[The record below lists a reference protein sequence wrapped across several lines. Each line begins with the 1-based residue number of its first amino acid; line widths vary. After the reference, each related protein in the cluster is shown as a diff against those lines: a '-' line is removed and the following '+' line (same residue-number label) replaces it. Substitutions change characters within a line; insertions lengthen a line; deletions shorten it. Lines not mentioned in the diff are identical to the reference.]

1 MPESLDPLEER
12 FAAALARPP
21 GDRAA
26 FLQVVSMENPV
37 MAQELAGLLR
47 AYETSGDYL
56 EQKPGEKFADSGRDA
71 ILASLPSEFPEE
83 QPGARIGRYRLL
95 EKIGEGGGGVVY
107 RAEQEQPVQR
117 RVALKIL
124 KLGMDTRAV
133 VARFEAERQAL
144 ALMDH
149 PNIARV
155 FDAGETERGRPF
167 FVMELVEGV
176 PITRLC
182 DESRLTVVQRVELFI
197 KVCQAIQHA
206 HQKGI
211 IHRDIKPSNVLVAR
225 QDGQAVPKIID
236 FGIAKATAARLTER
250 TLVTEF
256 AQLVG
261 TPAYMSPEQLDFG
274 QADIDTRSDVY
285 ALGVLLYELLAG
297 RPPFPTKDLWRGGLD
312 EMRRRI
318 REEEPARPSAAVA
331 ALAVDALRQAAEE
344 RNGEPGRLAGH
355 LRGELDWIVMRCLEK
370 DRARRYPTANSLAED
385 LRRHLHNEPVTAAA
399 PGGFYAFKKF
409 ARRHRAAFAAGL
421 AFASLLIVAV
431 GVSAWLA
438 ARATRA
444 EQLAQAR
451 LRTET
456 VARASAE
463 RERTRAE
470 TAEKSAKEEA
480 ARATAINDFLQNDIL
495 LQATPSRQK
504 DRNLTVRDAVDVAA
518 RRIDWKLVGQPL
530 VELALRETLGRTYVS
545 LGEYHSAEVQIDR
558 AILLARQERG
568 AEHVRTLSLLTT
580 RTELLRLQGRVSE
593 AETSARDLL
602 EMQTRLSGA
611 ESEEALNLR
620 HQIAALLLEQGRA
633 AQAEPVINRVVALH
647 SRARGAGDPV
657 TLTARNTLGNVWLEL
672 GRIAEAEKLHR
683 DVLEIRVRYAGE
695 SSLDAAYSMNGL
707 ASVLRW
713 KGDYA
718 GAIALLR
725 RVIEFRARVLGPDH
739 PETLGAQGNLALTL
753 SDAGSQDEAAT
764 LAAQVGEAR
773 TRVLGAEHPVTIATA
788 HTRATIYRRRGQL
801 AEAEALLTA
810 ARDTAR
816 RVLGAAHPTA
826 LLLTSTQGEVWLL
839 ADKVE
844 AAVAALRENIAQR
857 EKVAPEAWAM
867 AADRVLLGAALVRQG
882 KPADAEPLLLVGVAG
897 LAAHESQMPAS
908 QRPRHADARRALAE
922 LYERAGRLDEAAKW
936 R

>member
-1 MPESLDPLEER
+1 M
-12 FAAALARPP
+12 ALAQPASE
-21 GDRAA
+21 RAA
-26 FLQVVSMENPV
+26 FLQRMRANNPV
-37 MAQELAGLLR
+37 MAEEIVGLLQ
-47 AYETSGDYL
+47 AYESSGDYL
-56 EQKPGEKFADSGRDA
+56 EQKPGEKFAESGREATVAARRAEIAD
-71 ILASLPSEFPEE
+71 E
-83 QPGARIGRYRLL
+83 QPGARIGRYRLI

-117 RVALKIL
+117 RVALKII

-176 PITRLC
+176 PITRFC
-182 DESRLTVVQRVELFI
+182 DENRFNTVQRLGLFMT
-197 KVCQAIQHA
+197 VCSAIQHA

-225 QDGQAVPKIID
+225 QDGLAVPKIID
-236 FGIAKATAARLTER
+236 FGIAKATETRLTER

-261 TPAYMSPEQLDFG
+261 TPAYMSPEQLEIG

-285 ALGVLLYELLAG
+285 ALGVLLYELLTG
-297 RPPFPTKDLWRGGLD
+297 RTPFSTKELLRGGID

-318 REEEPARPSAAVA
+318 REEEAARPSAAVA
-331 ALAVDALRQAAEE
+331 ALGAEALRVVASGRGE
-344 RNGEPGRLAGH
+344 EPGRLAGQ
-355 LRGELDWIVMRCLEK
+355 LRGELDWIVMCCLEK
-370 DRARRYPTANSLAED
+370 DRARRYPTANALAED
-385 LRRHLHNEPVTAAA
+385 VRRHLHNEPVTAAA

-421 AFASLLIVAV
+421 AFAALLLVSV

-438 ARATRA
+438 ARATEA

-456 VARASAE
+456 AARDAAE

-480 ARATAINDFLQNDIL
+480 DRATAISNFLQNDIL
-495 LQATPSRQK
+495 LQATPSRQQ

-545 LGEYHSAEVQIDR
+545 LGEYRSAEVQIDR

-568 AEHVRTLSLLTT
+568 PEHARTLSLVAT
-580 RTELLRLQGRVSE
+580 RTELLRLQGRMGE
-593 AETSARDLL
+593 AETGTRELL
-602 EMQTRLSGA
+602 EIQTRLRGA
-611 ESEEALNLR
+611 ESDEALNLR
-620 HQIAALLLEQGRA
+620 HQLAALLMEQG
-633 AQAEPVINRVVALH
+633 QLEEAELLIGAVVAQL
-647 SRARGAGDPV
+647 ARTRGPEFPG
-657 TLTARNTLGNVWLEL
+657 TLNARNTQGNVWFEL
-672 GRIAEAEKLHR
+672 GRVDEAEKLHR
-683 DVLEIRVRYAGE
+683 DVLAARVRFSGE
-695 SSLDAAYSMNGL
+695 SSLEAAYSRNGL
-707 ASVLRW
+707 ASIRRW
-713 KGDYA
+713 RGDYA
-718 GAIALLR
+718 EAIALLQN
-725 RVIEFRARVLGPDH
+725 VVEFRLRVLGTDH

-753 SDAGSQDEAAT
+753 SDGGNHTEAAE
-764 LAAQVGEAR
+764 LATRVWTAR
-773 TRVLGAEHPVTIATA
+773 TRVLGSEHPVTLAA
-788 HTRATIYRRRGQL
+788 VHTLATIQRRLNRL
-801 AEAEALLTA
+801 VEAEALLGPANETA
-810 ARDTAR
+810 Q
-816 RVLGAAHPTA
+816 RVLGPAHPQT
-826 LLLTSTQGEVWLL
+826 LLLAGTHGEVLLL
-839 ADKVE
+839 AKKFE
-844 AAVAALRENIAQR
+844 AATGPLTASVAQR
-857 EKVAPEAWAM
+857 GKSTPGDWHLFAE
-867 AADRVLLGAALVRQG
+867 RVLLGAALAGQG
-882 KPADAEPLLLVGVAG
+882 KFVEAEPHLLAGIAG
-897 LAAHESQMPAS
+897 LEARGQAMPAS
-908 QRPRHADARRALAE
+908 QRYRRGEARKWVVE
-922 LYERAGRLDEAAKW
+922 LYERWNRPADAAKW